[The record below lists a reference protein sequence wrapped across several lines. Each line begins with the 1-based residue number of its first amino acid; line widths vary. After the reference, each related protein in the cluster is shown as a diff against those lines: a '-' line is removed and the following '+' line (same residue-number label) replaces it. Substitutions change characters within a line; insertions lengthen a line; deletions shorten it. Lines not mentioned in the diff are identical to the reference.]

1 MSPGPIAAPGYPLIL
16 AFVCLFGLGWLMG
29 WGWLAL
35 LGGAVAAFL
44 AYFYRDPDRPLP
56 EEAGVIVSPADGKL
70 VILDEV
76 QEDQFMHRPAQ
87 RLGIFMNVFDAH
99 VNRAPV
105 AGTVAEMQY
114 RRGRFKAA
122 FRPEAGWGNEQQ
134 ALVLENDNGVPVL
147 VVQIA
152 GLLARRI
159 IPFVKQGQR
168 LARGERLGM
177 ICFGSRV
184 DLYLPG
190 DCQILVK
197 VGDRLKA
204 GSSIVGRWT

>member
-16 AFVCLFGLGWLMG
+16 AFVCLFCLGWLMG

-56 EEAGVIVSPADGKL
+56 EEDGVVVSPVDGKL

-76 QEDQFMHRPAQ
+76 QEDQFLHRPAK

-105 AGTVAEMQY
+105 KGTVAAIEY
-114 RRGRFKAA
+114 RPGKFKAA

-134 ALVLENDNGVPVL
+134 TLVLESDQGPRVL
-147 VVQIA
+147 VIQIA

-159 IPFVKQGQR
+159 IPFVREGQR
-168 LARGERLGM
+168 VDRGERVGM

-184 DLYLPG
+184 DLYLPE